1 MIIAQEN
8 LTADA
13 INKKTKKKKKKK
25 KILIKI
31 IIVKSHLE
39 LTIALKAH
47 LEAAMA

>member
-13 INKKTKKKKKKK
+13 INNKTKKKKKKK
-25 KILIKI
+25 NIFIKKI
-31 IIVKSHLE
+31 IKSHLE

>member
-13 INKKTKKKKKKK
+13 INNKTKKK

-31 IIVKSHLE
+31 IIKSHLE